1 MPAKTIEVDTR
12 QQKGRHEAKHQAFR
26 EAGYRLLSTKLP
38 FGDYRLVGGTYCVD
52 TKRDLVELCGNLC
65 QQHKRFR
72 SELSGAHDAG
82 YRLFVLVENADGVT
96 DLTTLRAWRN
106 PRTKLNERKG
116 LRPPLQGDRMADM
129 CLTME
134 RRYGCRFLFCPPQE
148 AGARVLEILESEGR

>member
-38 FGDYRLVGGTYCVD
+38 FGDYRLVGGTYVID

-129 CLTME
+129 CLTIE
-134 RRYGCRFLFCPPQE
+134 RRYGCRFLFCPPHE
-148 AGARVLEILESEGR
+148 AGAKVLEILESEGR

>member
-116 LRPPLQGDRMADM
+116 LRPPLQGYRMAYM

-148 AGARVLEILESEGR
+148 AGAKVLEILESEGR

>member
-1 MPAKTIEVDTR
+1 MPAKTIEIDTR
-12 QQKGRHEAKHQAFR
+12 QRKGMHEAKHQAFR
-26 EAGYRLLSTKLP
+26 EAGYRLLFTKLP
-38 FGDYRLVGGTYCVD
+38 FGDYRFVGGTYCVD

-72 SELSGAHDAG
+72 SELSGARDAG

-148 AGARVLEILESEGR
+148 AGAKVLEILESEGR

>member
-1 MPAKTIEVDTR
+1 M
-12 QQKGRHEAKHQAFR
+12 
-26 EAGYRLLSTKLP
+26 
-38 FGDYRLVGGTYCVD
+38 CV
-52 TKRDLVELCGNLC
+52 NLC
-65 QQHKRFR
+65 QQHTRVR

-134 RRYGCRFLFCPPQE
+134 MRYGCRFRFCAPQE
-148 AGARVLEILESEGR
+148 AGAKVLEILESEGR